1 MVVAASVLSLNQ
13 GKGVKTA
20 KKMEDR
26 KFISMIGNLLSR
38 ARSFKNLY
46 NIFSL
51 FLFPFRSTIVQNIS
65 PPSIP
70 SKFSLPF
77 IPCKSIEWRVSR
89 RNKKKRERK
98 WKNYPSSISSYD
110 IFFDEADL
118 SSSLYRMKGH
128 KIKRKD
134 VEKRNKSTISIN
146 LSSIIAPRNYFSLHQ
161 WFEWLNTE

>member
-1 MVVAASVLSLNQ
+1 MVVAVSVLSLNQ
-13 GKGVKTA
+13 GKGIKTA

-26 KFISMIGNLLSR
+26 KFISMIGNLLSC

-118 SSSLYRMKGH
+118 SPSLYRMKNH
-128 KIKRKD
+128 KIKKKD
-134 VEKRNKSTISIN
+134 VEKRDKSTISIN
-146 LSSIIAPRNYFSLHQ
+146 LSSIIASRNYFSLHR
-161 WFEWLNTE
+161 WFEWLNIE